1 MCETHPVHDEDF
13 TDIEPL
19 LQELGGYRNR
29 VEVTEPPEVQTERE
43 KTLNTIMT
51 LKVFLKLRTTHLCL
65 PFRSQVE
72 ALKCS

>member
-29 VEVTEPPEVQTERE
+29 VEVTEPPEGVDRETEKERE
-43 KTLNTIMT
+43 REDI
-51 LKVFLKLRTTHLCL
+51 
-65 PFRSQVE
+65 E
-72 ALKCS
+72 